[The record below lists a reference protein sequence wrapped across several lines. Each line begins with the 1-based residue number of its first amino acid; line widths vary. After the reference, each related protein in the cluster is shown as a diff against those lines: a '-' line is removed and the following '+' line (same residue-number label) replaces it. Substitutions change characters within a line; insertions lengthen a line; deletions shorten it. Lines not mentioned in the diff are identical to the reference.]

1 MTSTLINRT
10 LALIFTFVIIFAPF
24 INTAS
29 AVESIIPRNTQ
40 KTVSGIESA
49 TTTALHTS
57 LATTISGESPL
68 AQLLNRLFVMI
79 GQQCTAT
86 TTDAQIKTGAGQL
99 GTYWIADHA
108 VGDMTIDL
116 YDGTTTGTIA
126 NKIGKSYV
134 ASTTA
139 AEGQTRWGG
148 EFATG
153 AFLDITGAG
162 TAVVCYR

>member
-1 MTSTLINRT
+1 MNIIKQLVTGLVT
-10 LALIFTFVIIFAPF
+10 LAIIAIAIP
-24 INTAS
+24 TPS
-29 AVESIIPRNTQ
+29 YAVESIIPRNSQ
-40 KTVSGIESA
+40 RTVSGVDSA
-49 TTTALHTS
+49 TTTALHAS
-57 LATTISGESPL
+57 LATTLSGEPPL

-116 YDGTTTGTIA
+116 YDGTTTGTIS

-153 AFLDITGAG
+153 AYLDITGAG